1 MRNRYKGDE
10 YYSSYPFW
18 GCSQRLTETEVET
31 LTSRQ
36 DLKEENTQENLSTR
50 STVASISSVK
60 LLQLL

>member
-36 DLKEENTQENLSTR
+36 DLKEENTQEICQHEAQSHL
-50 STVASISSVK
+50 
-60 LLQLL
+60 